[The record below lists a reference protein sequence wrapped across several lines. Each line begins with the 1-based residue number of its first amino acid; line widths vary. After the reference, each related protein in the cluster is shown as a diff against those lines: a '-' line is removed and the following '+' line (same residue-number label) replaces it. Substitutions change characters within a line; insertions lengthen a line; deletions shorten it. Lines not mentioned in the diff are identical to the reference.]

1 MKKIIQIRAGK
12 GQVQSCWVVAQVL
25 KLFLDEVKEI
35 GIDYFIIQNIKGEEN
50 GTIQSVIIILNGI
63 ELIEFLSTWIG
74 TIQWI
79 GTSQFRNNQKQNN
92 WFIQICVLELM
103 QDFVI
108 NEKEIVF
115 QTMRSS
121 GPGGQNVNKVNS
133 AVRATHKPTGLSV
146 VSMESRSQYQ
156 NKKLAIERL
165 KDKMQEFNLKQIR
178 RLTQDYWKRNLNLEK
193 ENPIRVFRGADFK
206 KRNEV
211 KTFKSKRKQLKQN
224 LRNELKN

>member
-12 GQVQSCWVVAQVL
+12 GQVQCCWVVAQVL

-178 RLTQDYWKRNLNLEK
+178 RLTQNFWKRNLNLEK

>member
-12 GQVQSCWVVAQVL
+12 GQVQCCWVVAQVL

-35 GIDYFIIQNIKGEEN
+35 GIDYFIIQNIKGEEK

-79 GTSQFRNNQKQNN
+79 STSQFRNNQKQNN

>member
-12 GQVQSCWVVAQVL
+12 GQVQCCWVVAQVL

-79 GTSQFRNNQKQNN
+79 STSQFRNNQKQNN
-92 WFIQICVLELM
+92 WFIQICALELM

-178 RLTQDYWKRNLNLEK
+178 RLTQNFWKRNLNLEK

-211 KTFKSKRKQLKQN
+211 KTFKSKRKHLKQN